1 MGLHTAGGSVAT
13 WAWTKQKRLSEAT
26 CAAAA
31 TRDSQRGRGVSVSL
45 RGRQVNEQ
53 RALAASRREM
63 EDKL

>member
-1 MGLHTAGGSVAT
+1 MGME
-13 WAWTKQKRLSEAT
+13 QKRLSEAT